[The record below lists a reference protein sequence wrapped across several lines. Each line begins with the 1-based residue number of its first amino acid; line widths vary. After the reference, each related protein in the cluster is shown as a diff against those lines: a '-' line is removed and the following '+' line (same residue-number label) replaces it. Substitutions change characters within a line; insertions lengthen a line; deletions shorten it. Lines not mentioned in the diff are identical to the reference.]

1 MLDWLKFLFSY
12 TYTGTRGGYRRLKK
26 QVLLSVCIFA
36 SVRNADLTI
45 VPSLRN
51 RGNSQPGSRNGS
63 AILGPMPVR
72 NLVRDLRVA
81 FGVSKFRRLAIL
93 GTGYLGACLA
103 LSVCVVAAPADL
115 PVFRPNDPVT
125 RSGFERFYNMD
136 YARAIEDMEKV
147 AAQHP
152 DDPYAVN
159 NLANTYLIRE
169 LFRMGALDPTDYAND
184 SFVGT
189 PQRPATTEAKNKIK
203 ELLERATGL
212 EEARLRTNPNDVE
225 ALYAR
230 GVTRGMRSSYM
241 GLIDRSWLTALRS
254 AVGSRHDHEQV
265 LELSPTFTDAKL
277 IVGTHDY
284 VVGSLPW
291 AVKMAASL
299 VGFSGNR
306 ERGIEELYAAS
317 KGGGEASIDA
327 KILLALFL
335 RREGRFDEAL
345 TLVREM
351 TQEFPQ
357 NVIVA
362 LEEGDLLRA
371 AHRDREAVTAYRKVW
386 DAGHAGHF
394 PFGSYEL
401 SAVNMGETQRA
412 LKDDA
417 GALASYNLMEEVTHA
432 APELRQRAALGAGEI
447 YDLQQRRDL
456 AVKKYNL
463 VIGLDGSSKWADAAR
478 KYLRE
483 PYR

>member
-1 MLDWLKFLFSY
+1 MLF
-12 TYTGTRGGYRRLKK
+12 
-26 QVLLSVCIFA
+26 LLSI
-36 SVRNADLTI
+36 
-45 VPSLRN
+45 LR
-51 RGNSQPGSRNGS
+51 R
-63 AILGPMPVR
+63 M
-72 NLVRDLRVA
+72 
-81 FGVSKFRRLAIL
+81 
-93 GTGYLGACLA
+93 GTGAARIWTIAVVLA
-103 LSVCVVAAPADL
+103 TLPVNGADL
-115 PVFRPNDPVT
+115 PAFRPNDPVT
-125 RSGFERFYNMD
+125 RNGFERFYNMD
-136 YARAIEDMEKV
+136 YERAIADMEKV

-152 DDPYAVN
+152 QDPYTIN

-189 PQRPATTEAKNKIK
+189 PQRPATAEAKRKIK
-203 ELLERATGL
+203 ELLEQATGI
-212 EEARLRTNPNDVE
+212 EEERLRTNPNDVE
-225 ALYAR
+225 MLYAR
-230 GVTRGMRSSYM
+230 GVTRGMRSSYT

-254 AVGSRHDHEQV
+254 AVGSRHDHERV
-265 LELSPTFTDAKL
+265 LELSPMFTDAKL

-306 ERGIEELYAAS
+306 ERGIQELYAAS

-327 KILLALFL
+327 RILLALFL

-345 TLVREM
+345 ALVRGLM
-351 TQEFPQ
+351 QQFPQ

-371 AHRDREAVTAYRKVW
+371 AHRDKEAVAAYRKVW
-386 DAGHAGHF
+386 EAGHAGHF

-401 SAVNMGETQRA
+401 SAVNMGDVQRA

-417 GALASYNLMEEVTHA
+417 GALASYNLVEDA
-432 APELRQRAALGAGEI
+432 AHPSPELRQRAALNAGEL
-447 YDLQQRRDL
+447 YDLQQKREL
-456 AVKKYNL
+456 AVRKYNA
-463 VIGLDGSSKWADAAR
+463 VVAVDASSHWAETAR
-478 KYLRE
+478 KYLKE

>member
-1 MLDWLKFLFSY
+1 MPARNTISA
-12 TYTGTRGGYRRLKK
+12 
-26 QVLLSVCIFA
+26 LS
-36 SVRNADLTI
+36 
-45 VPSLRN
+45 
-51 RGNSQPGSRNGS
+51 
-63 AILGPMPVR
+63 
-72 NLVRDLRVA
+72 VA
-81 FGVSKFRRLAIL
+81 FGRCRFRRLALL
-93 GTGYLGACLA
+93 GTGYLGGWLA
-103 LSVCVVAAPADL
+103 LPLCVVACVFATPADL

-125 RSGFERFYNMD
+125 RRGFERFYNMD

-147 AAQHP
+147 SRQHP
-152 DDPYAVN
+152 DDPFAVN

-203 ELLERATGL
+203 DLLEQATGL
-212 EEARLRTNPNDVE
+212 EEERLRINPNDVE

-230 GVTRGMRSSYM
+230 GVTRGMRSSYT

-254 AVGSRHDHEQV
+254 AVGSRHDHERV

-299 VGFSGNR
+299 VGFSGNK

-345 TLVREM
+345 TLVRKM
-351 TQEFPQ
+351 TQQFPQ

-371 AHRDREAVTAYRKVW
+371 AHRDKEAVAAYRKVW
-386 DAGHAGHF
+386 DAGHSGHF

-401 SAVNMGETQRA
+401 SAVNMGDTQRA
-412 LKDDA
+412 MKDDT
-417 GALASYNLMEEVTHA
+417 GALLSYNLMEEASHA
-432 APELRQRAALGAGEI
+432 APDLRQRAALGAGEI
-447 YDLQQRRDL
+447 YDLQQKRDL

-463 VIGLDGSSKWADAAR
+463 VISLDGSSKWADAAR
-478 KYLRE
+478 KCLRE
-483 PYR
+483 PCR

>member
-1 MLDWLKFLFSY
+1 MALAAL
-12 TYTGTRGGYRRLKK
+12 
-26 QVLLSVCIFA
+26 
-36 SVRNADLTI
+36 
-45 VPSLRN
+45 PM
-51 RGNSQPGSRNGS
+51 S
-63 AILGPMPVR
+63 A
-72 NLVRDLRVA
+72 
-81 FGVSKFRRLAIL
+81 
-93 GTGYLGACLA
+93 
-103 LSVCVVAAPADL
+103 ADL
-115 PVFRPNDPVT
+115 PAFRPNDAVT
-125 RSGFERFYNMD
+125 RSGLERFYNMD
-136 YARAIEDMEKV
+136 YERALADLEKV

-152 DDPYAVN
+152 QDPYTVN

-169 LFRMGALDPTDYAND
+169 LFRMGALDPADYASD
-184 SFVGT
+184 KFIGT
-189 PQRPATTEAKNKIK
+189 PQRPATAEAKRKIK
-203 ELLERATGL
+203 ELLDEAAGL
-212 EEARLRTNPNDVE
+212 EESRLQANPNDVE

-230 GVTRGMRSSYM
+230 GVTRGMRSSYT

-254 AVGSRHDHEQV
+254 AVGSRHDHERV
-265 LELSPTFTDAKL
+265 LELSPAFTDAKL

-291 AVKMAASL
+291 AVKVAAAA
-299 VGFSGNR
+299 VGFSGNK

-345 TLVREM
+345 GLVRTL
-351 TQEFPQ
+351 TQQFPQ

-371 AHRDREAVTAYRKVW
+371 AHRDKEALVAYRKVW

-401 SAVNMGETQRA
+401 AAVDMGDVQRA

-417 GALASYNLMEEVTHA
+417 GALGSYNLMDDMAKA
-432 APELRQRAALGAGEI
+432 APELRQRAGLNAGEI
-447 YDLQQRRDL
+447 YDLQQKREL
-456 AVKKYNL
+456 AVKKYSAVL
-463 VIGLDGSSKWADAAR
+463 AVDGASHWAETAR
-478 KYLRE
+478 RYLRE

>member
-1 MLDWLKFLFSY
+1 
-12 TYTGTRGGYRRLKK
+12 
-26 QVLLSVCIFA
+26 
-36 SVRNADLTI
+36 
-45 VPSLRN
+45 
-51 RGNSQPGSRNGS
+51 
-63 AILGPMPVR
+63 
-72 NLVRDLRVA
+72 
-81 FGVSKFRRLAIL
+81 
-93 GTGYLGACLA
+93 
-103 LSVCVVAAPADL
+103 
-115 PVFRPNDPVT
+115 
-125 RSGFERFYNMD
+125 MD
-136 YARAIEDMEKV
+136 YERAIADMEKV
-147 AAQHP
+147 AAQHG
-152 DDPYAVN
+152 DDPYAIN

-184 SFVGT
+184 SFIGS
-189 PQRPATTEAKNKIK
+189 PRRPATEEAKKKIK
-203 ELLERATGL
+203 EFLERATGL
-212 EEARLRTNPNDVE
+212 EEDRLRVNPNDVE

-230 GVTRGMRSSYM
+230 GVTRGMRSSYT

-254 AVGSRHDHEQV
+254 AVGSRHDHERV

-299 VGFSGNR
+299 VGFSGNK

-327 KILLALFL
+327 RILLALFL

-345 TLVREM
+345 NLVRGL
-351 TQEFPQ
+351 TQQFPQ
-357 NVIVA
+357 NVIVG

-371 AHRDREAVTAYRKVW
+371 AHRDKEAVAAYRKVW
-386 DAGHAGHF
+386 DSGHAGHF
-394 PFGSYEL
+394 PFGNYEL
-401 SAVNMGETQRA
+401 SSVNMGDTQRA

-417 GALASYNLMEEVTHA
+417 GALVSYNLMEDVAHPATEF
-432 APELRQRAALGAGEI
+432 RQRAALGAGEI
-447 YDLQQRRDL
+447 YDLQQKRDL

-463 VIGLDGSSKWADAAR
+463 VVSVDGSSKWAESAR

>member
-1 MLDWLKFLFSY
+1 VPQSNEATF
-12 TYTGTRGGYRRLKK
+12 T
-26 QVLLSVCIFA
+26 VCLHFR
-36 SVRNADLTI
+36 VCVKCDLTI
-45 VPSLRN
+45 VLRSAKP
-51 RGNSQPGSRNGS
+51 GNSQSGSRAGS
-63 AILGPMPVR
+63 AILCRMTGH
-72 NLVRDLRVA
+72 DLRLA
-81 FGVSKFRRLAIL
+81 GGNRLGRTTIFKIARLSLWIAL
-93 GTGYLGACLA
+93 PGQIGAT
-103 LSVCVVAAPADL
+103 PADL
-115 PVFRPNDPVT
+115 PAFRPNDPIT

-152 DDPYAVN
+152 DDPFAVN
-159 NLANTYLIRE
+159 NLANSYLIRE

-189 PQRPATTEAKNKIK
+189 PRRPATTDAKNKIK
-203 ELLERATGL
+203 ELLERAAGL
-212 EEARLRTNPNDVE
+212 EEEKLRANPNDAE

-230 GVTRGMRSSYM
+230 GVTRGMRSSYT

-254 AVGSRHDHEQV
+254 AVGSRHDHERV
-265 LELSPTFTDAKL
+265 LELSPTFTDARL

-299 VGFSGNR
+299 VGFSGNK

-327 KILLALFL
+327 RILLALFL

-345 TLVREM
+345 TLVRGM
-351 TQEFPQ
+351 TRQFPQ
-357 NVIVA
+357 NVILA

-371 AHRDREAVTAYRKVW
+371 AHRDKDAVAAYRKVW

-401 SAVNMGETQRA
+401 SAVNMGDTQRV
-412 LKDDA
+412 LQDDA
-417 GALASYNLMEEVTHA
+417 GALASYNLMEEVAHP

-447 YDLQQRRDL
+447 YDLQQKRDL
-456 AVKKYNL
+456 AVKKYDL
-463 VIGLDGSSKWADAAR
+463 VMGLDGSSSFADAAR
-478 KYLRE
+478 KHLKE

>member
-1 MLDWLKFLFSY
+1 
-12 TYTGTRGGYRRLKK
+12 
-26 QVLLSVCIFA
+26 
-36 SVRNADLTI
+36 
-45 VPSLRN
+45 
-51 RGNSQPGSRNGS
+51 
-63 AILGPMPVR
+63 
-72 NLVRDLRVA
+72 
-81 FGVSKFRRLAIL
+81 
-93 GTGYLGACLA
+93 
-103 LSVCVVAAPADL
+103 
-115 PVFRPNDPVT
+115 
-125 RSGFERFYNMD
+125 MD
-136 YARAIEDMEKV
+136 YERAIADMEKV
-147 AAQHP
+147 ASQHS

-189 PQRPATTEAKNKIK
+189 PKRPATEEAKNKIK
-203 ELLERATGL
+203 QLLEKATGL
-212 EEARLRTNPNDVE
+212 EEDRLRTNPNDVE

-230 GVTRGMRSSYM
+230 GVTRGMRSSYT

-254 AVGSRHDHEQV
+254 AVGSRHDHERV

-299 VGFSGNR
+299 VGFSGNKD
-306 ERGIEELYAAS
+306 RGIDELYAAS

-345 TLVREM
+345 NLVRAM
-351 TQEFPQ
+351 TQQFPE

-371 AHRDREAVTAYRKVW
+371 AHRDKDAVVAYKKVW

-401 SAVNMGETQRA
+401 SAVNMGDTQRA
-412 LKDDA
+412 LRDDA
-417 GALASYNLMEEVTHA
+417 GALTSYNLMEDVAH
-432 APELRQRAALGAGEI
+432 PSIELRQRAALGAGEL
-447 YDLQQRRDL
+447 YDLQRKHDL

-463 VIGLDGSSKWADAAR
+463 VVGLDGSSKWAEAAR
-478 KYLRE
+478 KHLRE
-483 PYR
+483 S

>member
-1 MLDWLKFLFSY
+1 
-12 TYTGTRGGYRRLKK
+12 
-26 QVLLSVCIFA
+26 
-36 SVRNADLTI
+36 
-45 VPSLRN
+45 
-51 RGNSQPGSRNGS
+51 
-63 AILGPMPVR
+63 
-72 NLVRDLRVA
+72 
-81 FGVSKFRRLAIL
+81 
-93 GTGYLGACLA
+93 
-103 LSVCVVAAPADL
+103 
-115 PVFRPNDPVT
+115 VFRPNDPVT

-136 YARAIEDMEKV
+136 YERAIADMEKV
-147 AAQHP
+147 AAQHG
-152 DDPYAVN
+152 DDPYAIN

-184 SFVGT
+184 SFIGT
-189 PQRPATTEAKNKIK
+189 PQRPATEEAKKKIK

-212 EEARLRTNPNDVE
+212 EEDRLRANPNDVE
-225 ALYAR
+225 AVYAR
-230 GVTRGMRSSYM
+230 GVTRGMRSSYT

-254 AVGSRHDHEQV
+254 AVGSRHDHERV

-299 VGFSGNR
+299 VGFSGNK
-306 ERGIEELYAAS
+306 ERGIVELYAAS

-327 KILLALFL
+327 RILLALFL

-345 TLVREM
+345 NLVRGM
-351 TQEFPQ
+351 MQQFPQ

-371 AHRDREAVTAYRKVW
+371 AHRDKEAVAAYRRVW
-386 DAGHAGHF
+386 DTGHAGHF

-401 SAVNMGETQRA
+401 SAVNMGDTQRA

-417 GALASYNLMEEVTHA
+417 GALVSYNLIEEVAHP
-432 APELRQRAALGAGEI
+432 APALRQRAALSAGQL
-447 YDLQQRRDL
+447 YDLQQKRDL
-456 AVKKYNL
+456 AVRKYNA
-463 VIGLDGSSKWADAAR
+463 VIAVDGSSSWAETAR
-478 KYLRE
+478 KDLRE

>member
-1 MLDWLKFLFSY
+1 M
-12 TYTGTRGGYRRLKK
+12 T
-26 QVLLSVCIFA
+26 VLTVG
-36 SVRNADLTI
+36 R
-45 VPSLRN
+45 
-51 RGNSQPGSRNGS
+51 
-63 AILGPMPVR
+63 
-72 NLVRDLRVA
+72 RVA
-81 FGVSKFRRLAIL
+81 LGIAWLGVWV
-93 GTGYLGACLA
+93 
-103 LSVCVVAAPADL
+103 LSAPADAAASDL
-115 PVFRPNDPVT
+115 PVFRPNDPIT

-136 YARAIEDMEKV
+136 YERAIADMEKV
-147 AAQHP
+147 AAQHG
-152 DDPYAVN
+152 DDPYAIN

-184 SFVGT
+184 SFIGS
-189 PQRPATTEAKNKIK
+189 PRRPATEEAKKKIK
-203 ELLERATGL
+203 EFLERATGL
-212 EEARLRTNPNDVE
+212 EEDRLRVNPNDVE

-230 GVTRGMRSSYM
+230 GVTRGMRSSYT

-254 AVGSRHDHEQV
+254 AVGSRHDHERV

-299 VGFSGNR
+299 VGFSGNK

-327 KILLALFL
+327 RILLALFL

-345 TLVREM
+345 NLVRGL
-351 TQEFPQ
+351 TQQFPQ
-357 NVIVA
+357 NVIVG

-371 AHRDREAVTAYRKVW
+371 AHRDKEAVAAYRKVW
-386 DAGHAGHF
+386 DSGHAGHF
-394 PFGSYEL
+394 PFGNYEL
-401 SAVNMGETQRA
+401 SSVNMGDTQRA

-417 GALASYNLMEEVTHA
+417 GALVSYSLMEDVAHPATEF
-432 APELRQRAALGAGEI
+432 RQRAALGAGEI
-447 YDLQQRRDL
+447 YDLQQKRDL

-463 VIGLDGSSKWADAAR
+463 VVSVDGSSKWAESAR

>member
-1 MLDWLKFLFSY
+1 M
-12 TYTGTRGGYRRLKK
+12 TRHTG
-26 QVLLSVCIFA
+26 VA
-36 SVRNADLTI
+36 
-45 VPSLRN
+45 
-51 RGNSQPGSRNGS
+51 
-63 AILGPMPVR
+63 LGI
-72 NLVRDLRVA
+72 A
-81 FGVSKFRRLAIL
+81 YFGVWLAF
-93 GTGYLGACLA
+93 
-103 LSVCVVAAPADL
+103 SAPAGASPSDL

-136 YARAIEDMEKV
+136 YERAIAGMEKV
-147 AAQHP
+147 AALHG
-152 DDPYAVN
+152 DDPYAIN

-184 SFVGT
+184 SFIGT
-189 PQRPATTEAKNKIK
+189 PRRPATEEAKKKIT

-212 EEARLRTNPNDVE
+212 EEDRLRTNPHDVE

-230 GVTRGMRSSYM
+230 GVTRGMRSSYT

-254 AVGSRHDHEQV
+254 AVGSRHDHERV

-299 VGFSGNR
+299 VGFSGNK

-345 TLVREM
+345 TLVHSL
-351 TQEFPQ
+351 TQQFPQ

-362 LEEGDLLRA
+362 LEQGDLLRA
-371 AHRDREAVTAYRKVW
+371 AHRDQEAVAAYRKVW

-401 SAVNMGETQRA
+401 SAVNMGDTQRA
-412 LKDDA
+412 LKDDS
-417 GALASYNLMEEVTHA
+417 GALASYKLMEEVAHP
-432 APELRQRAALGAGEI
+432 APELRQRAALGAGAL
-447 YDLQQRRDL
+447 YDLQQKREL
-456 AVKKYNL
+456 AVKQYNL
-463 VIGLDGSSKWADAAR
+463 VVSLDGSSKWAETAR